1 MIPERFSGMMAA
13 DQIVQHV
20 TLRLRPCRGR
30 AAVGYRRKLETKDTC
45 MAESVDLDLT
55 LRHYDSQRYLAE
67 LRCDLPDSD
76 VAIETLGKTIL
87 LSFDRGQLDGLAL
100 DSDAY
105 GLELGRML
113 FHNDLLGQKFSEARV
128 AAARAQIPLRVRL
141 NIASDAA
148 ELHTL
153 RWETLRDPLDSD
165 HPQLT
170 TREQVLFSRYL
181 GSPDW
186 QPIRLR
192 AQGALRAL
200 VMIANPADIADYGL
214 AKLDAPEETR
224 IVVDSLGAIAPTILG
239 DDERATLATLTNHL
253 RDGYDI
259 VYLMAHGRV
268 DDEGQTWLFLEND
281 KGETEPLSGA
291 ELVTRIAELAIRP
304 RLAILATCQSAGD
317 GTGPALLALGPQLA
331 MNGVPAVLAMQG
343 NVTIETLRS
352 FLPAFFEALQEDGQI
367 DHALALARG
376 EVRHRPDFWKPVL
389 FLRLK
394 SGSIWYRPGFTESG
408 RGPADVK
415 WDALLDHLDNAECT
429 AILGPDLIENLAGTR
444 RELARQ
450 IAEDI
455 SFPLAPHDREG
466 LPQVAQ
472 FLAVDQS
479 GSLLQTRVLENLCRI
494 VRLRQGDRLPP
505 ELRAQPGAKVRT
517 SALLGSLKSLL
528 DFAWNA
534 ERQRNPAEIYQILAS
549 LDIPIYLTADPSDLL
564 LVALRAAGKD
574 PQEMFCP
581 WNEEMVHKPSPFKED
596 PDYEPDPQ
604 RPLVFR
610 LFGSYQEPDSLVLTE
625 DSHFDYLIGV
635 TRNKDLIPMVV
646 RARLADTALLFL
658 GFRPE
663 DWAFRVFFRV
673 LMGQEGG
680 RRRNKYAHIA
690 VQVAPE
696 EGSMLEP
703 RRARQYI
710 ETYFSDFFSEQTRIN
725 VYWGSAQDFIRELHQ
740 RR

>member
-1 MIPERFSGMMAA
+1 
-13 DQIVQHV
+13 
-20 TLRLRPCRGR
+20 
-30 AAVGYRRKLETKDTC
+30 

-55 LRHYDSQRYLAE
+55 LRHHDSQRYHAE

-76 VAIETLGKTIL
+76 VAIETLGTTIL
-87 LSFDRGQLDGLAL
+87 LTFERARLDGLAS
-100 DSDAY
+100 DPDAY
-105 GLELGRML
+105 GLELGHML
-113 FHNDLLGQKFSEARV
+113 FGHDLLKQKFSEARV
-128 AAARAQIPLRVRL
+128 AALRAQIPLRVRL

-148 ELHTL
+148 ELHTV
-153 RWETLRDPLDSD
+153 RWETLRDPLDPD

-200 VMIANPADIADYGL
+200 VVVANPRDISDYGL
-214 AKLDAPEETR
+214 ADLDVLQETGL
-224 IVVDSLGAIAPTILG
+224 VMESLGAIAPTVLG
-239 DDERATLATLTNHL
+239 DDERATLATITNHL

-259 VYLMAHGRV
+259 VYLLAHGRV
-268 DDEGQTWLFLEND
+268 DETGQSTVYLEND
-281 KGETEPLSGA
+281 QGETEPLPGS
-291 ELVTRIAELAIRP
+291 ELVTRVAELAVRP
-304 RLAILATCQSAGD
+304 RLIILATCQSAGD

-331 MNGVPAVLAMQG
+331 MHGVPAVLAMQG
-343 NVTIETLRS
+343 NVTLETLRT
-352 FLPAFFEALQEDGQI
+352 FLPAFFNALQDDGQI

-376 EVRHRPDFWKPVL
+376 AVRHRPDFWKPVL

-408 RGPADVK
+408 RGPADTK
-415 WDALLDHLDNAECT
+415 WDALLDHLQNAECT

-450 IAEDI
+450 IAED
-455 SFPLAPHDREG
+455 SRFPLAPHDREG

-472 FLAVDQS
+472 FLDVDQ
-479 GSLLQTRVLENLCRI
+479 GTRFLQTRVVEHLGRI
-494 VRLRQGDRLPP
+494 VRLRHGDRLPE
-505 ELRAQPGAKVRT
+505 ELRAAPGAKARESELRAT
-517 SALLGSLKSLL
+517 LARLLEFS
-528 DFAWNA
+528 WNA
-534 ERQRNPAEIYQILAS
+534 ERTRNPAEIYQILAG
-549 LDIPIYLTADPSDLL
+549 LDVPIYLTADPSELL
-564 LVALRAAGKD
+564 LTALRDAGKD

-581 WNEEMVHKPSPFKED
+581 WNEDMVRMPSPFKRE
-596 PDYEPDPQ
+596 PDYDPTPE

-610 LFGSYQEPDSLVLTE
+610 LFGSYQVPESLVLTE

-646 RARLADTALLFL
+646 RSRLADTALMFL

-740 RR
+740 RS